1 MKKILS
7 LLCAG
12 VLLFLSGCS
21 DRPPELGE
29 RLIIEAIGVDKTET
43 GFAVT
48 VQTLN
53 DLSVG
58 ADEGTPEGGATKCY
72 TFYGTTVAEAL
83 ASVGTQTGLSPL
95 YSQTR
100 LLALGYDTARY
111 ALCEALDF
119 FLRGQNTRVDIPVAI
134 AQNTA
139 AAIVTADFGKNRVG
153 ADVLTDLLAAG
164 EETGTA
170 LSVPLYRFMS
180 LLLSE
185 TDAAYC
191 PLLAVKENPPSGDSG
206 AECIGTVLFYGT
218 KFGTVISADDTVALR
233 VLTDQLN
240 SAALTVPVDGR
251 TVTLRIT
258 GETTRI
264 QPEPTAGGWR
274 FRVRIAADCDV
285 TEVTSADLTQLSPE
299 EIRSIADAA
308 SRQMTESVAAVLQT
322 CFYGSNC
329 DVCRFFQRLR
339 QRHPTRYRT
348 LAEQNRLSSADFPC
362 EIECRVSIRRT
373 GKEVL
378 KKK

>member
-1 MKKILS
+1 M
-7 LLCAG
+7 
-12 VLLFLSGCS
+12 LSGCS
-21 DRPPELGE
+21 DRPPELSE

-48 VQTLN
+48 VQALN

-83 ASVGTQTGLSPL
+83 SYVSTQTGLSPL

-100 LLALGYDTARY
+100 LLALGYDTARD

-134 AQNTA
+134 AQDTA

-153 ADVLTDLLAAG
+153 ADVLTDMLAAG

-191 PLLAVKENPPSGDSG
+191 PLLAEKENPPSEDSG

-218 KFGTVISADDTVALR
+218 KIGTVITADSTVALR

-240 SAALTVPVDGR
+240 SAALTVPVDDR

-258 GETTRI
+258 GETTQI

-274 FRVRIAADCDV
+274 FRLRIAADCDV
-285 TEVTSADLTQLSPE
+285 TEVAATDLTQLSPE

-308 SRQMTESVAAVLQT
+308 SRQMTETVAAVLQT
-322 CFYGSNC
+322 CFYGHNC

-339 QRHPTRYRT
+339 QRHPVQYRT
-348 LAEQNRLSSADFPC
+348 MAEQNRLSPADFPC
-362 EIECRVSIRRT
+362 EIECKVSIRRT

-378 KKK
+378 KK